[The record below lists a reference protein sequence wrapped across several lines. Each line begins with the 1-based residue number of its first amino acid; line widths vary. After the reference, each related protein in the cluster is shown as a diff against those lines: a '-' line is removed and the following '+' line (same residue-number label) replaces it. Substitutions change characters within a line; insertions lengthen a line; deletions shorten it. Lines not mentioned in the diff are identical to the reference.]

1 MSYFRRHRYRLGLVA
16 AIIFTGILIIWH
28 RDISELRLLLSISLI
43 TLFIHQF
50 EEYQLPGYFPRMVNT
65 AMFRFNQPD
74 RFPLNTDIALLINAG
89 LCWILYMLAIILG
102 QHAVWLAT
110 ATIVISAGN
119 VIAHTI
125 LFNIKGKT
133 FYNPGLLSSLVLFLT
148 MTVYYF
154 IFLSRHDPL
163 RPATLT
169 IGILLGL
176 LVNYFGVT
184 KLITILSDK
193 NTVYIFKPFR

>member
-1 MSYFRRHRYRLGLVA
+1 MNFFRRHWYQLGFVA
-16 AIIFTGILIIWH
+16 AIVFSVILIIWH
-28 RDISELRLLLSISLI
+28 RHISDFRLLLSVSLI

-65 AMFRFNQPD
+65 AMFRSNQPD
-74 RFPLNTDIALLINAG
+74 RFPLNANTALLINTG
-89 LCWILYMLAIILG
+89 LGWTLYMLAIILG

-125 LFNIKGKT
+125 LFNLKGKT
-133 FYNPGLLSSLVLFLT
+133 FYNPGLLTSLVLFLP

-154 IFLSRHDPL
+154 IFLSRHDL
-163 RPATLT
+163 LHPATLT

-176 LVNYFGVT
+176 LVNYFGVI

-193 NTVYIFKPFR
+193 KTVYIFKPFR